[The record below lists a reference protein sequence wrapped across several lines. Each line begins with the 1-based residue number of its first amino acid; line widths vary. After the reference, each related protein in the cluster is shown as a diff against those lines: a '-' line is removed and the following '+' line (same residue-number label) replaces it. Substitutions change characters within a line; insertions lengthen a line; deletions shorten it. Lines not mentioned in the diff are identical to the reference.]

1 MFVEDYYRRLIKQQ
15 CKLTPKE
22 IKTDRPWYPKRQQNE
37 TKKEEYRFFMLP
49 PNKMVTLLKKN
60 KFSAPNDRIKEFLHN
75 HSLKQIVDFGETLQ
89 STLDMKVQRPSIQI
103 PIPKNTPT
111 GRQLFPVKRRPLQL
125 PSTRVITEPSK
136 KSSSQCRSVHKFIR
150 LKQSDHSNEE
160 LYNIITKLNYS
171 PLHVDTTSI
180 CKKQIQPQKVIQP
193 QPYIKPEIPKSVL
206 PYPPRTKK
214 QLRQFLLRA
223 LKKIKALGLTIKYV
237 MEHKIFS
244 KKPYEKINSKE
255 FIHAAKQN
263 KKEDIENY
271 LQINPYLVF
280 DYDFY
285 NMTALHWACKKGYL
299 EIVEILLK
307 YHSDIDG
314 VDILYRTPLM
324 LSIQENHLEVA
335 HLLLTNGAYPW
346 STAITDLKSVLE
358 ENERAKL
365 LLTRVRRLQIMAK
378 WTQSGEYLNLI

>member
-1 MFVEDYYRRLIKQQ
+1 MFVEDYYRRLIKQE
-15 CKLTPKE
+15 CKITPKE
-22 IKTDRPWYPKRQQNE
+22 IKTDRPWYPRKFQNE
-37 TKKEEYRFFMLP
+37 GKRDEYKFFMLP

-60 KFSAPNDRIKEFLHN
+60 KLSAPNEKIKEFLHN
-75 HSLKQIVDFGETLQ
+75 HSLKKMVDFGETLQ
-89 STLDMKVQRPSIQI
+89 STTDMKVQRPSIQI
-103 PIPKNTPT
+103 LTPKNNTV
-111 GRQLFPVKRRPLQL
+111 GRQLFPVKRRPLCL

-136 KSSSQCRSVHKFIR
+136 KSSSQCKSVHKLIR
-150 LKQSDHSNEE
+150 LKQSDHYQEE
-160 LYNIITKLNYS
+160 LYGIITKLNYS
-171 PLHVDTTSI
+171 PLRVDTSFL
-180 CKKQIQPQKVIQP
+180 KKQIQPPKIVQP
-193 QPYIKPEIPKSVL
+193 QPDIEPEIPKSVL

-214 QLRQFLLRA
+214 QLRSFLLRA

-244 KKPYEKINSKE
+244 KKPYEKQYSKE

-263 KKEDIENY
+263 KMEEIENY

-299 EIVEILLK
+299 QLVEILLK

-314 VDILYRTPLM
+314 VDILYRTPLI
-324 LSIQENHLEVA
+324 LSIQENHLDVA
-335 HLLLTNGAYPW
+335 HFLLMNGAYPW
-346 STAITDLKSVLE
+346 STAITDLKSILE
-358 ENERAKL
+358 QNERAKL